1 MKSKNKYIGIN
12 NRIPFVVLEGALYD
26 FYVNGEISK
35 EALYNHIKEFTEGEN
50 RAKKS
55 LANVNKIFT
64 SNKKLIGLIRK
75 NLGQKDFYHISN
87 NEKRIM
93 LLCLFCLTYPI
104 TYDLLCALAGGFK
117 VESKL
122 NKLYI
127 HQKIGAI
134 YGGNRSMHIAV
145 DEVMP
150 LLIELNLLER
160 EKIGIYIKS
169 KKIGCSSNFF
179 TELIIYTDIMLSKS
193 KSILLSDLTHRP
205 WYSYFDFS
213 ISNLEEFEH
222 LILVKDSAIGKGYI
236 IIRTS

>member
-26 FYVNGEISK
+26 FFENGEISK
-35 EALYNHIKEFTEGEN
+35 DALYNHIKEFTKGEN

-55 LANVNKIFT
+55 VGNVNKIFT
-64 SNKKLIGLIRK
+64 SNKQLIGLIK
-75 NLGQKDFYHISN
+75 KHLGQKDLYHTGT
-87 NEKRIM
+87 NEKCIM
-93 LLCLFCLTYPI
+93 ILCLFCLTYPI
-104 TYDLLCALAGGFK
+104 AYDLLCSLAGGFK

-150 LLIELNLLER
+150 LLIELNLVDR
-160 EKIGIYIKS
+160 EKVGIYVKS
-169 KKIGCSSNFF
+169 KKINCSSNFF

-205 WYSYFDFS
+205 WYSYFEFS
-213 ISNLEEFEH
+213 INNLEQFKH
-222 LILVKDSAIGKGYI
+222 LILVKDSAVGKGYI
-236 IIRTS
+236 TIKNN